1 MTFNAAK
8 PTFAAP
14 ARSPD
19 ARAIFMTSQVFPKTS
34 FILTKADLKS
44 EAMPF
49 AASAQMSHA
58 PVNFQTTAIRAPSA
72 TPTKTAGLE
81 IAVHIA
87 IATTLTPI
95 ITALR
100 AVKMAINP
108 FTAAIGAS
116 TATFKI
122 LNAVLNV
129 PTAKATALNAS
140 PRVIKAAPAAS
151 NPAIILTAVITT
163 PL

>member
-1 MTFNAAK
+1 
-8 PTFAAP
+8 
-14 ARSPD
+14 
-19 ARAIFMTSQVFPKTS
+19 MTSQVFPTTS
-34 FILTKADLKS
+34 LIPENAVLKS
-44 EAMPF
+44 EAIPF
-49 AASAQMSHA
+49 TESAQMSHA
-58 PVNFQTTAIRAPSA
+58 PVNFQTTAIKAPSA
-72 TPTKTAGLE
+72 TPTRTAGLE

-87 IATTLTPI
+87 RATTLTPI

-100 AVKMAINP
+100 AVKMAISP
-108 FTAAIGAS
+108 LTAAIGAS

-122 LNAVLNV
+122 VNAVLNV

-140 PRVIKAAPAAS
+140 PRVIKAAPAVS